1 MPGAS
6 VRDELLAYYAFS
18 AYTSCMQYTIRNV
31 PDALD
36 AMLRDRAKK
45 EGKSLNE
52 MVIEAL
58 ARAMGF
64 SRDHLRSRDL
74 SGIAGSWI
82 EDPEFDRA
90 IEDQDRIAEDLW
102 R

>member
-1 MPGAS
+1 
-6 VRDELLAYYAFS
+6 
-18 AYTSCMQYTIRNV
+18 MQYTIRNV
-31 PDALD
+31 PKTLD
-36 AMLRDRAKK
+36 AMLRDRARK

-64 SRDHLRSRDL
+64 SKEPLRQRDL
-74 SGIAGSWI
+74 TGIAGTWV
-82 EDPEFDRA
+82 EDPDFDRA
-90 IEDQDRIAEDLW
+90 IEDQDRIDEGLW

>member
-1 MPGAS
+1 
-6 VRDELLAYYAFS
+6 
-18 AYTSCMQYTIRNV
+18 MQYTIRNV
-31 PDALD
+31 PKTLD
-36 AMLRDRAKK
+36 AMLRDRARK

-64 SRDHLRSRDL
+64 SKEPLRQRDL
-74 SGIAGSWI
+74 TGIAGTWV
-82 EDPEFDRA
+82 EDPGFDRA
-90 IEDQDRIAEDLW
+90 IEDQDRIDEDLW